1 MYNGS
6 RIIRSSTT
14 ITGTPDLRL
23 ADKSIKGRNGC
34 LWSSNPIGRQSVRR
48 SVRNLVKAEP
58 GPIVP
63 VNFSALL
70 EEYFK
75 LLVSEE
81 ILEIAVHHIKDVLLS
96 VSVTLA
102 RQVKLTH

>member
-1 MYNGS
+1 
-6 RIIRSSTT
+6 
-14 ITGTPDLRL
+14 
-23 ADKSIKGRNGC
+23 
-34 LWSSNPIGRQSVRR
+34 
-48 SVRNLVKAEP
+48 VRNLVKAEP

-63 VNFSALL
+63 VNYSALL

-81 ILEIAVHHIKDVLLS
+81 IPEIAVHHIKDVLLS

>member
-1 MYNGS
+1 
-6 RIIRSSTT
+6 
-14 ITGTPDLRL
+14 
-23 ADKSIKGRNGC
+23 
-34 LWSSNPIGRQSVRR
+34 
-48 SVRNLVKAEP
+48 VRNLVKAEP